1 MKFFVMVEGYF
12 ELKNLNGLEGLG
24 MVMRVY

>member
-1 MKFFVMVEGYF
+1 MKSFVMAEGYF
-12 ELKNLNGLEGLG
+12 ELKNLNGQEGLG